1 MERTLLSDFSM
12 LCPSLEFFN
21 RIGRK
26 RPMLHQA
33 HFGIKGGKEPFA
45 AAITKVCYAGQTGLW
60 PVCPH
65 QASSSLRMLKI
76 KVPSFADCQASFLY
90 AE

>member
-1 MERTLLSDFSM
+1 
-12 LCPSLEFFN
+12 
-21 RIGRK
+21 
-26 RPMLHQA
+26 MLHQA
-33 HFGIKGGKEPFA
+33 HFGIKGGNRTFA
-45 AAITKVCYAGQTGLW
+45 VSCIKVRCAGQTGLW